1 MHFPITGLTYKIFHI
16 NLCQNLKVLYAMFSV
31 ENSKSKYD
39 QLQLIS
45 TMGTGSLSQ
54 WYSGHVKALTT
65 HSHLALR
72 LKQEYSYNST
82 PPLGLYDMLY
92 GKLSLYYFSQYDQ
105 PLHRYECVN
114 DTRKYTVLCSI
125 SSYKPPTGLVLS
137 MTYVNPSYL
146 KLVLLHRPGL

>member
-1 MHFPITGLTYKIFHI
+1 
-16 NLCQNLKVLYAMFSV
+16 
-31 ENSKSKYD
+31 
-39 QLQLIS
+39 
-45 TMGTGSLSQ
+45 MGTGSLSQ

-125 SSYKPPTGLVLS
+125 SSYKPPTGLVLP

-146 KLVLLHRPGL
+146 KLVLLHRPGLWGHKISCILTTSCGVSWRAWATGKNQRQENNSSGKSAC